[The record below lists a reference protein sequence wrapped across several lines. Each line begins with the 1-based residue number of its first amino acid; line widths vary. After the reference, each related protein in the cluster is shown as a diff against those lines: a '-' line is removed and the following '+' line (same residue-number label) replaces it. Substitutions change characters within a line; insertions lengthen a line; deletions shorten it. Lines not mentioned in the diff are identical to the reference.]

1 MWGGDLPGEEN
12 VLGACLDGE
21 GSGCGGRQADDDAA
35 AGRRREGENGGM
47 EEEMGTE

>member
-12 VLGACLDGE
+12 VVGARLDGE
-21 GSGCGGRQADDDAA
+21 GGGCGGRQADDDAA
-35 AGRRREGENGGM
+35 GRRREGENGGI

>member
-12 VLGACLDGE
+12 VLGARLDGE
-21 GSGCGGRQADDDAA
+21 GGGCGGRQADDDAA
-35 AGRRREGENGGM
+35 GRRGEIGRM

>member
-21 GSGCGGRQADDDAA
+21 GGGCGGRQADDDAA
-35 AGRRREGENGGM
+35 GRRRGEESGRM